1 MMASLKA
8 RYVSL
13 SSGGG
18 VAGGVAGGVRHGGE
32 GVPPCGVSPVDG
44 VGEVEV
50 EDVEEGEELRSI
62 SAAP

>member
-1 MMASLKA
+1 M
-8 RYVSL
+8 

-18 VAGGVAGGVRHGGE
+18 EAGVVRHGRE

-44 VGEVEV
+44 VDEVEV
-50 EDVEEGEELRSI
+50 EDVEEEEELRSI

>member
-1 MMASLKA
+1 MMASLKE

-18 VAGGVAGGVRHGGE
+18 EAGVVRHGRE

-44 VGEVEV
+44 VDEVEV
-50 EDVEEGEELRSI
+50 EDVEEEEELRSI